1 MMNRRIVLTLLL
13 GCSLPLLAQTTAPD
27 PNRVALQALVNT
39 FVTTTNAK
47 DAKGFSACFTED
59 GEFTNPVGTF
69 VKGRTAIEAFH
80 ARLFSPT
87 RFPNTPSFYHARLTV
102 LNTSIRMVT
111 SDVAAVDVRWQQEG
125 AIAPDGSPWGTRTG
139 ILSWVAV
146 RDHDTWLIEIWHN
159 MELPKGP

>member
-13 GCSLPLLAQTTAPD
+13 GYSLPLLAQTTAPD

-39 FVTTTNAK
+39 FITTTNAK

-87 RFPNTPSFYHARLTV
+87 RFRSEEH
-102 LNTSIRMVT
+102 TS
-111 SDVAAVDVRWQQEG
+111 
-125 AIAPDGSPWGTRTG
+125 
-139 ILSWVAV
+139 
-146 RDHDTWLIEIWHN
+146 
-159 MELPKGP
+159 ELQ